1 MATALASLFSQK
13 PVRPDVGMTGEI
25 TLRGKVL
32 PIGGDKDFGAL
43 VEHSGQLAENPTS
56 ASSPRPGQ
64 RALGITSSLGEFP

>member
-1 MATALASLFSQK
+1 MAALQTTIDELSGAQRSSEVPGLSSL
-13 PVRPDVGMTGEI
+13 E
-25 TLRGKVL
+25 VL

-64 RALGITSSLGEFP
+64 RALGITSSLGEFA